1 MATTDE
7 LAYIVE
13 SDRRMTRRI
22 IPPSATYCE
31 TSVQFL
37 RWLRCL

>member
-22 IPPSATYCE
+22 IPP
-31 TSVQFL
+31 
-37 RWLRCL
+37 